1 MRRHNKGVCKDANRY
16 QSIFVQH
23 PTLPFFAVPRLPDA
37 ISLSCQL
44 FHGFKNPRLF
54 ALRASRLYRRPYC
67 EVKKTEGLKAPGYSC
82 SRLSDVFSLITHYSS
97 LIAHRS
103 QLAQRQGR
111 FFLGLGKCNVFL
123 KSDHTDH
130 TTTLAR
136 FPWEPL
142 PFVKVPFPRRQGS
155 WCIAGLQFRTGAIPR
170 HTILCSPAS
179 SSWRACSGCFPC
191 VCPAL
196 PSTGPHPRA

>member
-1 MRRHNKGVCKDANRY
+1 MFPSFRRFFSHN
-16 QSIFVQH
+16 
-23 PTLPFFAVPRLPDA
+23 
-37 ISLSCQL
+37 SL
-44 FHGFKNPRLF
+44 
-54 ALRASRLYRRPYC
+54 
-67 EVKKTEGLKAPGYSC
+67 
-82 SRLSDVFSLITHYSS
+82 LITHPS
-97 LIAHRS
+97 LLTTHRS
-103 QLAQRQGR
+103 QLTTQTLNVKGGM
-111 FFLGLGKCNVFL
+111 LGFREMQCVL

-136 FPWEPL
+136 FPGEPL
-142 PFVKVPFPRRQGS
+142 PLVKVPFPHRQGS
-155 WCIAGLQFRTGAIPR
+155 WCIAGLQFQIGAIPR